1 MIPLTRMTRMT
12 RVTRVTRVRRR
23 VTVRTWPQILGLVFV
38 GLVAFFSLPLGALPA
53 GSGSTTF
60 PALRSPVCD
69 PGLRVGPSTVHA
81 VRVPAEA
88 RPATSRVRRVLAA
101 AVGLQPAAVAVT
113 RSSPLVLV
121 VADTA
126 EPEPRAVCPAAPV
139 QRGPPSPG

>member
-1 MIPLTRMTRMT
+1 MIPLTRMT

-69 PGLRVGPSTVHA
+69 PGA